1 MLNNLLQMHLK
12 LKAAEV
18 TGDFIGNKTA
28 DKITTVSKH
37 LPKNSSET
45 VESETKNTK
54 FDRDIPKER
63 CLQKRQ
69 QIITVMHEYMLK
81 EL

>member
-18 TGDFIGNKTA
+18 T

-54 FDRDIPKER
+54 LDRDIPKER